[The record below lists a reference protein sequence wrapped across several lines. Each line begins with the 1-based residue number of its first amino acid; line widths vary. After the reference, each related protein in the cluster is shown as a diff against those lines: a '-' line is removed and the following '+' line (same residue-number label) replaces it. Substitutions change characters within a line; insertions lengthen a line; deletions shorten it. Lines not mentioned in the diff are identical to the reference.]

1 MFTLGIGV
9 YCIYRTNTP
18 PIYLTMVSNRP
29 KTHTQKFP
37 VYYRKSDFNI
47 SWQKFMLIGMT
58 IMLLREQMV
67 KVRPFH
73 QQDIMWVFLSLNNQI
88 KQKHN
93 TEEVI
98 VPSLIWLAVL
108 SQKYE
113 NKRPTQTI
121 NLYSTHFYIT
131 FNGIFK
137 YSYSKIILIFV
148 KMDKYMG
155 FF

>member
-1 MFTLGIGV
+1 MKNVYPWDWGILYLQDQHSPLFTLLWLATGLKHIPRSSQ
-9 YCIYRTNTP
+9 YITE
-18 PIYLTMVSNRP
+18 
-29 KTHTQKFP
+29 
-37 VYYRKSDFNI
+37 KSDFNI

-108 SQKYE
+108 S
-113 NKRPTQTI
+113 
-121 NLYSTHFYIT
+121 
-131 FNGIFK
+131 
-137 YSYSKIILIFV
+137 
-148 KMDKYMG
+148 
-155 FF
+155 